1 MPVIRVATVGP
12 DGAPHV
18 VPLWFVWEPEAVY
31 VSVRESSRTVANVRI
46 DPRVAL
52 LLDAGQSWVELA
64 GVEIHGKAEFLEP
77 AHPDLRLPISKWHD
91 KYRLLLA
98 GGGFRRFTESIPQLG
113 FLRVRPDRVGW
124 WDHARG

>member
-1 MPVIRVATVGP
+1 MPVVRVATVGP

-31 VSVRESSRTVANVRI
+31 VSVRGSSRTVANVRI

-64 GVEIHGKAEFLEP
+64 GVEIHGKAELLEP
-77 AHPDLRLPISKWHD
+77 AHPDLRRPISKWHD

-98 GGGFRRFTESIPQLG
+98 GGGFRRFTEAIPQLG

>member
-1 MPVIRVATVGP
+1 MPVVRVATVGP

-31 VSVRESSRTVANVRI
+31 VSVRGSSRTVANVRI
-46 DPRVAL
+46 DPKVAL

>member
-1 MPVIRVATVGP
+1 MPVVRVATVGP

-31 VSVRESSRTVANVRI
+31 VSVRGSSRTVANVRI

-77 AHPDLRLPISKWHD
+77 AHPDLRRPISKWHD

>member
-1 MPVIRVATVGP
+1 MPVVRVATVGP

-31 VSVRESSRTVANVRI
+31 VSVRGSSRTVANVRI

-64 GVEIHGKAEFLEP
+64 GVEIHGKAEFLDP